1 MTHDHILVW
10 SCCYTRGIACRYFDA
25 AMLIFQEQRNRQA
38 QSAGKQSARQHQ
50 QRQQQPVIFLGTE
63 DPSVLEEARGRVPRL
78 VTGDGSRVRLVYTD
92 LFDRETQLASVGHM
106 GAGQQQ
112 SSGGLG
118 HHDLEYLSML
128 LNLHIS
134 LRCHAW

>member
-1 MTHDHILVW
+1 
-10 SCCYTRGIACRYFDA
+10 
-25 AMLIFQEQRNRQA
+25 MLIFQEQRNRQA

-50 QRQQQPVIFLGTE
+50 HQQRQQPVIFLGTE

-128 LNLHIS
+128 LNLHIA